1 MHDDS
6 ISIVL
11 SREQQKNLVHHQPRK
26 IGSHRNKIFLTSKSQ
41 SDSRRLAVSMT
52 EMQASDPV
60 YNKFPIMHLSTM
72 HLQCNHNATAAI
84 PDPQQNVY
92 IANLPRRPLIVFHLL
107 SNCFRQS
114 KMDITSN
121 CFQKAANLHY
131 MDCTQKGKVFHY
143 FGLWCQKMAVCNGQ
157 IVQESKD
164 KYLEQDFCLFSN

>member
-1 MHDDS
+1 M
-6 ISIVL
+6 
-11 SREQQKNLVHHQPRK
+11 
-26 IGSHRNKIFLTSKSQ
+26 TSKSQ

-60 YNKFPIMHLSTM
+60 YNKFPIMHL
-72 HLQCNHNATAAI
+72 QCIYNATAAI

-92 IANLPRRPLIVFHLL
+92 IANLPRRPLIVFHRL

-143 FGLWCQKMAVCNGQ
+143 FGLWCKKMAVCNGH

-164 KYLEQDFCLFSN
+164 KYLEQDFCLLAIKSSLVDYKRNIFENINQIKVFFTH

>member
-26 IGSHRNKIFLTSKSQ
+26 IGSHRNGIFLTSKSQ
-41 SDSRRLAVSMT
+41 SDPRRQWLAVSMT

-60 YNKFPIMHLSTM
+60 YNKIPIMHL
-72 HLQCNHNATAAI
+72 QCIYNAAVAI
-84 PDPQQNVY
+84 PDSQQNVY
-92 IANLPRRPLIVFHLL
+92 IANLPRRPLIVFHRL

-121 CFQKAANLHY
+121 CFEKAASLHY
-131 MDCTQKGKVFHY
+131 MDCTAHKKAKY
-143 FGLWCQKMAVCNGQ
+143 FTILDSGVKNGLSYKSPKTNIWNRIYAFQQ
-157 IVQESKD
+157 
-164 KYLEQDFCLFSN
+164 